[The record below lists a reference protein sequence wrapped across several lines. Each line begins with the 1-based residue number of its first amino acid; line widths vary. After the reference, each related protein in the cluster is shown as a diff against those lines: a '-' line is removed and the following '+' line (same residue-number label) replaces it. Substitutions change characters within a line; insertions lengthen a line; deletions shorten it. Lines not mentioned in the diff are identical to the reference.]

1 MSANPIVRAIFS
13 SSRISLALLLTILL
27 VFPDVQAAAQTACN
41 SSGWTQFNAQLL
53 NKTETFNAVVNNGYL
68 YAIGGLIADTTEK
81 TAGTFLNTVQY
92 VKLDSTTGLATNAT
106 AGLMNLTTAQLP
118 TAVARDLCGVVYH
131 GYVYVVGG
139 VNPSGDWGSTTGDVS
154 RGKIVNGDI
163 TSWTPQ
169 TGLLN
174 AADPI
179 HPWIQLHGTV
189 IATAGANTYLYIIG
203 GSYKTDASKPPSD
216 ITSEVYYAQINATDG
231 SLGTFKRT
239 LDYPTRIYKTCPVVV
254 NGNIY
259 VAGGEDPDFVN
270 PDGGPATDKVNYATL
285 DTSNG
290 STNGAITNWWSANS
304 LPLNTSRKPATTSMA
319 SQAVVY
325 VSNKGILMMG
335 GDASGNGGDNNAL
348 LEGKSPSGANINW
361 SIWTTPSP
369 LALPY
374 NLSRN
379 AGATFNHYAYSLGG
393 LVMGNDS
400 NVVNC
405 FLVPN

>member
-1 MSANPIVRAIFS
+1 MPAESIVRSFTS
-13 SSRISLALLLTILL
+13 SITRSVSILLTILL

-41 SSGWTQFNAQLL
+41 SSGWTQFNANLL
-53 NKTETFNAVVNNGYL
+53 NNTETFNAVVNNGYL
-68 YAIGGLIADTTEK
+68 YAIGGLIADPTGN

-106 AGLMNLTTAQLP
+106 AGFMNLTTAQLP
-118 TAVARDLCGVVYH
+118 TAIARDLCGVVYH

-139 VNPSGDWGSTTGDVS
+139 VKPFGNWGSTTGDVS

-174 AADPI
+174 TADPT

-189 IATAGANTYLYIIG
+189 IATAGASTYLYIIG
-203 GSYKTDASKPPSD
+203 GSYKTDASKPPSN

-259 VAGGEDPDFVN
+259 VAGGEDPDFTN
-270 PDGGPATDKVNYATL
+270 PDGGPATDKVYYATL

-290 STNGAITNWWSANS
+290 STNGAITSWSPANS
-304 LPLNTSRKPATTSMA
+304 LPLNTSRTPATPSMA

-325 VSNKGILMMG
+325 VNTKGILMMG

-348 LEGKSPSGANINW
+348 LEGKSPTGGNINW
-361 SIWTTPSP
+361 SIWTTPSK
-369 LALPY
+369 LALPG
-374 NLSRN
+374 NVSRN
-379 AGATFNHYAYSLGG
+379 AGATFNHYGYSLGG
-393 LVMGNDS
+393 LVKGSDS
-400 NVVNC
+400 SAVNC
-405 FLVPN
+405 FLVP